1 MFKNAKKIIVKKLH
15 DQTDL
20 IRNKFPSFH
29 AEKVK
34 KLFFRLS
41 KVS

>member
-29 AEKVK
+29 AEKAK
-34 KLFFRLS
+34 EAFLS
-41 KVS
+41 LK

>member
-1 MFKNAKKIIVKKLH
+1 MLKKYKKIIVKKLH

-29 AEKVK
+29 AEKDK
-34 KLFFRLS
+34 ETFLS
-41 KVS
+41 LR